1 MKCQEL
7 LALLGDYVD
16 GELDEASARALREHL
31 SCCEPCEVVIDNLRQ
46 TITVYRCGGRVELPA
61 ELASRLHAALR
72 RRWEEVFSQAR
83 DE

>member
-31 SCCEPCEVVIDNLRQ
+31 SCCEPCEVVIDSLRK
-46 TITVYRCGGRVELPA
+46 TIAVYRCGRRVELPA
-61 ELASRLHAALR
+61 ELGNQLHAMLR
-72 RRWEEVFSQAR
+72 RRWEEVFSR
-83 DE
+83 PRGE